1 MKVLNKIGL
10 IIFSGAVLISCSS
23 GMQGDKAKIEDAKE
37 VQTDEGTDAGF
48 SIDAA
53 KSIVE
58 WKGTKPT
65 GEHIGTIN
73 LKQGKII
80 VKDGNLVAGKFTLD
94 MTSIVNKDLTDA
106 EWNKKLVDHLNS
118 SDFFNTAEFP
128 ESTFELTS
136 AKPYDGSPVEGSE
149 QPTHYITGNLTIK
162 GISKSVTFPAFVQ
175 MDKTMFKATSTQ
187 FVIDRTEWDVRYQS
201 KKFFDDLKDKF
212 IYDEIGIRI
221 SIASELKV

>member
-1 MKVLNKIGL
+1 MKALNRIGF

-23 GMQGDKAKIEDAKE
+23 GVQGDKAKTEETKD
-37 VQTDEGTDAGF
+37 VQTTVGADTGF
-48 SIDAA
+48 SIDPAN
-53 KSIVE
+53 SIVE

-65 GEHIGTIN
+65 GEHVGTIN
-73 LKQGKII
+73 IKQGNII

-149 QPTHYITGNLTIK
+149 QPTHNITGNLTIK

-221 SIASELKV
+221 SIASELKG

>member
-1 MKVLNKIGL
+1 MKALSKIGF

-23 GMQGDKAKIEDAKE
+23 GIQGDKAKTEEAKD
-37 VQTDEGTDAGF
+37 VNTVEGAEHEY
-48 SIDAA
+48 IVDAA
-53 KSIVE
+53 NSILE
-58 WKGTKPT
+58 WKGSKPS
-65 GEHIGTIN
+65 GEHYGTVNI
-73 LKQGKII
+73 KQGKILA
-80 VKDGNLVAGKFTLD
+80 KEGNLIAGKFTMD
-94 MTSIVNKDLTDA
+94 MKSIIVKDLTDA

-136 AKPYDGSPVEGSE
+136 AKPYDGSPVEGAE

-162 GISKSVTFPAFVQ
+162 GIAKSVTFPAFVQ
-175 MDKTMFKATSTQ
+175 MDKTMFKASSTQ
-187 FVIDRTEWDVRYQS
+187 FIIDRTEWDVRYQS

-221 SIASELKV
+221 SITSDMKR

>member
-1 MKVLNKIGL
+1 MKALNRIGF

-23 GMQGDKAKIEDAKE
+23 GMQGDKAKTDEAKD
-37 VQTDEGTDAGF
+37 VQTTVLADTEF
-48 SIDAA
+48 SIDPAN
-53 KSIVE
+53 SIVE

-65 GEHIGTIN
+65 GEHVGTVNI
-73 LKQGKII
+73 KQGNIK

-136 AKPYDGSPVEGSE
+136 AKPYDGSPVEGDE

-162 GISKSVTFPAFVQ
+162 GIAKSITFPALVQ

>member
-1 MKVLNKIGL
+1 MKALNRIGF

-23 GMQGDKAKIEDAKE
+23 GMQGDKAKTDEAKD
-37 VQTDEGTDAGF
+37 VQTTVLADTEF
-48 SIDAA
+48 SIDPAN
-53 KSIVE
+53 SIVE

-65 GEHIGTIN
+65 GEHVGTVNI
-73 LKQGKII
+73 KQGNIK

-136 AKPYDGSPVEGSE
+136 AKPYDGSPVEGDE

-162 GISKSVTFPAFVQ
+162 GIAKNITFPAFVQ